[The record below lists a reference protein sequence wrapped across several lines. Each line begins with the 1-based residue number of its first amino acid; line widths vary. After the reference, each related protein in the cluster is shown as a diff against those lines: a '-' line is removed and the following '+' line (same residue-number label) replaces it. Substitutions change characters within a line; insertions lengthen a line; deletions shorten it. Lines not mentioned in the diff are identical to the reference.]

1 MANQKCADVLG
12 VADGVGGW
20 REMGIDPSKFSSS
33 LMKQCKRIVEQ
44 ENDIFSQSENI
55 SERTPLEVLVQSY
68 NCLVDSKDQSL
79 IGSSTAC
86 IIVFNRESKILYSAN
101 LGDSGFVI
109 IRNNKIV
116 FRSQEQYHYFNAP
129 FQLALLPSMNDEES
143 LFSDKPQTADIHSF
157 QLIEGDLIVLA
168 TDGLWDNLSESHLL
182 LKTSNIKVN
191 TK

>member
-1 MANQKCADVLG
+1 
-12 VADGVGGW
+12 
-20 REMGIDPSKFSSS
+20 
-33 LMKQCKRIVEQ
+33 MKQCKRIVEQ
-44 ENDIFSQSENI
+44 ESDVFSQSENI

-68 NCLVDSKDQSL
+68 NCLVDSRDQSL
-79 IGSSTAC
+79 VGSSTAC

-129 FQLALLPSMNDEES
+129 FQLALLPNMNDEEN
-143 LFSDKPQTADIHSF
+143 LFCDKPQTADIHSF

-191 TK
+191 IKTKLR